1 MNVSYSMLLSRAWLK
16 DAKVSHDWGINL
28 ITIVGNGIVRTIID
42 SKRLDGNTKCLEILC
57 YNFVNKIINEEENIL
72 VVTKLD
78 LFTISMMSLMINI
91 LKMMIINN
99 KFNLILLIN
108 VKWLLHEYKGM
119 FKWSYHNL
127 NQIKFDTSIPLAHQ
141 TTYVLNESKLWTSSQ
156 TKLGQTLNYRIHW
169 TYGSIYSAITN
180 CCCTKYKHRTKDLHW
195 LSQT

>member
-1 MNVSYSMLLSRAWLK
+1 MLLSRAWLK

-57 YNFVNKIINEEENIL
+57 YNFVNKIINEEETIL

-108 VKWLLHEYKGM
+108 VK
-119 FKWSYHNL
+119 
-127 NQIKFDTSIPLAHQ
+127 
-141 TTYVLNESKLWTSSQ
+141 
-156 TKLGQTLNYRIHW
+156 
-169 TYGSIYSAITN
+169 
-180 CCCTKYKHRTKDLHW
+180 
-195 LSQT
+195 